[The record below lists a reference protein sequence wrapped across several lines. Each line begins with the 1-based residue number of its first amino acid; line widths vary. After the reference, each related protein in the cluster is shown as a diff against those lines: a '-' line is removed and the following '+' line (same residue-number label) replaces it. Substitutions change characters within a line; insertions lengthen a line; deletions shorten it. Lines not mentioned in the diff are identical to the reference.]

1 MPSVH
6 SRSVLSAFIA
16 TQNLHYFTVRER
28 MSPDHGTGVR
38 YFLTTMTKV
47 EVEARVREQKAAEKA
62 AKLKYRGIAYISHAT
77 KF

>member
-1 MPSVH
+1 MSGQVT
-6 SRSVLSAFIA
+6 SNEDR
-16 TQNLHYFTVRER
+16 R

-47 EVEARVREQKAAEKA
+47 EVQARVREQKAAEKA